1 MGTSK
6 GYIPPTKPEW
16 SNAKRAISSFLR
28 NRDADSRVNAIQKF
42 GEAMSSGAAVGTTSF
57 ANAAGNILGFAYDIR
72 QQGLE
77 QGLID
82 FGRSDLIGKSSNEI
96 LHELLYQFTNNS
108 SSLEDSLAADSL
120 SQALD
125 KFANRFRRSIGK
137 CGFGQFVKRNGYLI
151 CADQFRCEF

>member
-57 ANAAGNILGFAYDIR
+57 ANALVIFWGLPMIL
-72 QQGLE
+72 
-77 QGLID
+77 
-82 FGRSDLIGKSSNEI
+82 
-96 LHELLYQFTNNS
+96 
-108 SSLEDSLAADSL
+108 DSRA
-120 SQALD
+120 
-125 KFANRFRRSIGK
+125 
-137 CGFGQFVKRNGYLI
+137 
-151 CADQFRCEF
+151 